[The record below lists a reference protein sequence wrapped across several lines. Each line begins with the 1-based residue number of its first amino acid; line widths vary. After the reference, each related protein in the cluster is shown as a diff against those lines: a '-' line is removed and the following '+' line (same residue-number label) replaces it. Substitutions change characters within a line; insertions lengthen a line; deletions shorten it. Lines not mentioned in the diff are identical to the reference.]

1 MFAIF
6 RTLLELKLNMCKD
19 QSKLE
24 FRIAFTAPSHCLVTR
39 MSSLNLSNFPA
50 YLLREKKEIGHSQ
63 KGCTRY
69 SSKYYR
75 KLCARCTNIFKQ

>member
-6 RTLLELKLNMCKD
+6 RALLELKLNMCKD
-19 QSKLE
+19 QSKFE

-50 YLLREKKEIGHSQ
+50 YLLREK
-63 KGCTRY
+63 R
-69 SSKYYR
+69 
-75 KLCARCTNIFKQ
+75 